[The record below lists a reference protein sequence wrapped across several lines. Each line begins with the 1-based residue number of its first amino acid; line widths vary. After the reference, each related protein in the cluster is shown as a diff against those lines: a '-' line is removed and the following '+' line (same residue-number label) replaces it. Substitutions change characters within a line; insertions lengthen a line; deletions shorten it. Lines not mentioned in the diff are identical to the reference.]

1 MNKLCH
7 NSCLRSY
14 ITLNPGGKEQ
24 HKRYPLGALS
34 EYILSPDTNI
44 AVLPSSID
52 INTACRFGYIGTSFG
67 GLKKADIGPGKTLLI
82 NGVTGTLGYAAVAI
96 GLGLGCTKILGVGR
110 NKERLAQI
118 QSLCKNGRV
127 AVRSSE
133 DGDFAD
139 WVRDEINGLGVDA
152 LYDCL
157 GAGGDAEST
166 SQLLECVKA
175 GGKMILAG
183 GATEGK
189 IEFTY
194 RTAMVRDVAILGT
207 VWFDSAEI
215 DEMIDLIDAGVIDLS
230 FLQHKFFSLSDVNK
244 ALETGVSQAYIMR
257 FSNAAAVSKILFL
270 SVCAAELECASRT
283 PTASQATLPLHLG
296 PTYPTSSS
304 RATSAKPHTVHTQ
317 CEVVPLGW
325 GRDDA
330 PQILKAVELC
340 GNGGTITLPAPYTYT
355 ISSRLYMRLTRARL
369 NVHGLLSFT
378 PDLGY
383 WIENSHRVE
392 FQNMSTAWIMEGDD
406 FIVDGGGW
414 QQGGI
419 NGNGQACTNVSINDF
434 AFYQP
439 QFWSVWAQDSRNI
452 TMTNI
457 YINGTNTDPAGNSSN
472 YAINVDGID
481 TMRVDQMRL
490 ENWTFQGGDDCF
502 APKGNSTNMV
512 LRNFT
517 CIGGGIAF
525 GSVGQYPGHP
535 DFIINIS
542 VSDIRVS
549 QKFDAKYGGAAVA
562 AGAYFKSWV
571 GVEMGNPPQ
580 GGGGGTGRVSNE
592 TFHNL
597 IVENTSQAVYI
608 NKCYFKVPAQG
619 AYCETSTFEFQDFD
633 FDNISGTVRTPI
645 GVNLNCSQ
653 AAPCRDLKCSE
664 VSLRQSESNKTAITV
679 FENAQNVFGVSEGNP
694 MYSS

>member
-1 MNKLCH
+1 
-7 NSCLRSY
+7 
-14 ITLNPGGKEQ
+14 
-24 HKRYPLGALS
+24 
-34 EYILSPDTNI
+34 
-44 AVLPSSID
+44 
-52 INTACRFGYIGTSFG
+52 
-67 GLKKADIGPGKTLLI
+67 
-82 NGVTGTLGYAAVAI
+82 
-96 GLGLGCTKILGVGR
+96 
-110 NKERLAQI
+110 
-118 QSLCKNGRV
+118 
-127 AVRSSE
+127 
-133 DGDFAD
+133 
-139 WVRDEINGLGVDA
+139 
-152 LYDCL
+152 
-157 GAGGDAEST
+157 
-166 SQLLECVKA
+166 
-175 GGKMILAG
+175 
-183 GATEGK
+183 
-189 IEFTY
+189 
-194 RTAMVRDVAILGT
+194 
-207 VWFDSAEI
+207 
-215 DEMIDLIDAGVIDLS
+215 
-230 FLQHKFFSLSDVNK
+230 
-244 ALETGVSQAYIMR
+244 MR
-257 FSNAAAVSKILFL
+257 FSNAAAVSTILFL

-304 RATSAKPHTVHTQ
+304 RATSAEPHTVHTQ

-419 NGNGQACTNVSINDF
+419 NGNGQAWYGRAAGQSNQYGRPISLSIFNSTNVSINNF

-580 GGGGGTGRVSNE
+580 GGGGGTGRVSNV

-633 FDNISGTVRTPI
+633 FDNISGTVRKPI

-653 AAPCRDLKCSE
+653 AAPCRDLKFSE

>member
-1 MNKLCH
+1 
-7 NSCLRSY
+7 
-14 ITLNPGGKEQ
+14 
-24 HKRYPLGALS
+24 
-34 EYILSPDTNI
+34 
-44 AVLPSSID
+44 
-52 INTACRFGYIGTSFG
+52 
-67 GLKKADIGPGKTLLI
+67 
-82 NGVTGTLGYAAVAI
+82 
-96 GLGLGCTKILGVGR
+96 
-110 NKERLAQI
+110 
-118 QSLCKNGRV
+118 
-127 AVRSSE
+127 
-133 DGDFAD
+133 
-139 WVRDEINGLGVDA
+139 
-152 LYDCL
+152 
-157 GAGGDAEST
+157 
-166 SQLLECVKA
+166 
-175 GGKMILAG
+175 
-183 GATEGK
+183 
-189 IEFTY
+189 
-194 RTAMVRDVAILGT
+194 
-207 VWFDSAEI
+207 
-215 DEMIDLIDAGVIDLS
+215 
-230 FLQHKFFSLSDVNK
+230 
-244 ALETGVSQAYIMR
+244 MR
-257 FSNAAAVSKILFL
+257 FSNAAVVSTILFL
-270 SVCAAELECASRT
+270 SGCAAELECASRT

-296 PTYPTSSS
+296 PTCPTSSS
-304 RATSAKPHTVHTQ
+304 LATSAEPHIVHTQ

-355 ISSRLYMRLTRARL
+355 ISSRLYMRLTHARL

-383 WIENSHRVE
+383 WIENSHRVQ
-392 FQNMSTAWIMEGDD
+392 FQNMSTAWIIEGIDL
-406 FIVDGGGW
+406 IVDGGGW

-419 NGNGQACTNVSINDF
+419 NGNGQACTNVSINNF

-452 TMTNI
+452 TMNNI
-457 YINGTNTDPAGNSSN
+457 YIIGTNTDPAGNSSN

-535 DFIINIS
+535 DFITNIS

-549 QKFDAKYGGAAVA
+549 QKIDTKYGGAAVA

-580 GGGGGTGRVSNE
+580 GGGGGTGRVSNV
-592 TFHNL
+592 TFDNL
-597 IVENTSQAVYI
+597 IVENTTQAVYI

-619 AYCETSTFEFQDFD
+619 AYCDTSTFEFQNFN
-633 FDNISGTVRTPI
+633 FNNISGTVRTPI

-653 AAPCRDLKCSE
+653 AAPCRELKFSE
-664 VSLRQSESNKTAITV
+664 LNLRQSKTNKTAIAV
-679 FENAQNVFGVSEGNP
+679 FENAQNVFGLSEGTLIAAAAVNAHDLSRTVFLKFFATKAINSKGIKYNGANTCYQYARKNHLSDLQIIPQINDGELHFEGEIAYLNVFNTKLSVREYLQCWADAQKAHSGNGAALMPIVSASVPANNEVAFNTARDTLAWAKSAGRKTMSILPNP
-694 MYSS
+694 DAGRIINTQCTL

>member
-1 MNKLCH
+1 
-7 NSCLRSY
+7 
-14 ITLNPGGKEQ
+14 
-24 HKRYPLGALS
+24 
-34 EYILSPDTNI
+34 
-44 AVLPSSID
+44 
-52 INTACRFGYIGTSFG
+52 
-67 GLKKADIGPGKTLLI
+67 
-82 NGVTGTLGYAAVAI
+82 
-96 GLGLGCTKILGVGR
+96 
-110 NKERLAQI
+110 
-118 QSLCKNGRV
+118 
-127 AVRSSE
+127 
-133 DGDFAD
+133 
-139 WVRDEINGLGVDA
+139 
-152 LYDCL
+152 
-157 GAGGDAEST
+157 
-166 SQLLECVKA
+166 
-175 GGKMILAG
+175 
-183 GATEGK
+183 
-189 IEFTY
+189 
-194 RTAMVRDVAILGT
+194 
-207 VWFDSAEI
+207 
-215 DEMIDLIDAGVIDLS
+215 
-230 FLQHKFFSLSDVNK
+230 
-244 ALETGVSQAYIMR
+244 MR
-257 FSNAAAVSKILFL
+257 FSNAAAVSTILFL

-283 PTASQATLPLHLG
+283 PTASQATLPLYLG
-296 PTYPTSSS
+296 PTYPKSSS
-304 RATSAKPHTVHTQ
+304 LATSAESHTVHTQ

-340 GNGGTITLPAPYTYT
+340 GNGGTITLPAPYTYA

-383 WIENSHRVE
+383 WIENFHRVQ
-392 FQNMSTAWIMEGDD
+392 FQNMSTAWIIEGIDL
-406 FIVDGGGW
+406 IVDGGGW

-419 NGNGQACTNVSINDF
+419 NGNGQAWYGRAAGQSNQYGRPISLSIYNSTNVSINNF

-452 TMTNI
+452 TMNNI

-490 ENWTFQGGDDCF
+490 ENWTFHGGDDCF

-535 DFIINIS
+535 DFITNIS

-549 QKFDAKYGGAAVA
+549 QKIDTKYGGAAVA

-580 GGGGGTGRVSNE
+580 GGGGGTGRVSNV
-592 TFHNL
+592 TFDNL
-597 IVENTSQAVYI
+597 IVENTTQAVYI

-619 AYCETSTFEFQDFD
+619 AYCDTSTFEFQNFN
-633 FDNISGTVRTPI
+633 FNNISGTVRTPI

-653 AAPCRDLKCSE
+653 AAPCRELKFSE
-664 VSLRQSESNKTAITV
+664 LNLRQSKTDKTAIAV
-679 FENAQNVFGVSEGNP
+679 FENAQNVFGLSEGTL
-694 MYSS
+694 MFSH

>member
-1 MNKLCH
+1 
-7 NSCLRSY
+7 
-14 ITLNPGGKEQ
+14 
-24 HKRYPLGALS
+24 
-34 EYILSPDTNI
+34 
-44 AVLPSSID
+44 
-52 INTACRFGYIGTSFG
+52 
-67 GLKKADIGPGKTLLI
+67 
-82 NGVTGTLGYAAVAI
+82 
-96 GLGLGCTKILGVGR
+96 
-110 NKERLAQI
+110 
-118 QSLCKNGRV
+118 
-127 AVRSSE
+127 
-133 DGDFAD
+133 
-139 WVRDEINGLGVDA
+139 
-152 LYDCL
+152 
-157 GAGGDAEST
+157 
-166 SQLLECVKA
+166 
-175 GGKMILAG
+175 
-183 GATEGK
+183 
-189 IEFTY
+189 
-194 RTAMVRDVAILGT
+194 
-207 VWFDSAEI
+207 
-215 DEMIDLIDAGVIDLS
+215 
-230 FLQHKFFSLSDVNK
+230 
-244 ALETGVSQAYIMR
+244 MR
-257 FSNAAAVSKILFL
+257 FSNAAVVSTILFL

-304 RATSAKPHTVHTQ
+304 LATSAEAHTVHTQ

-340 GNGGTITLPAPYTYT
+340 SNGGTITLPAPYTYT
-355 ISSRLYMRLTRARL
+355 ISSRLYMRLTRTRL

-392 FQNMSTAWIMEGDD
+392 FQNMSTAWIIEGND

-419 NGNGQACTNVSINDF
+419 NGNGQACTNVSINNF

-457 YINGTNTDPAGNSSN
+457 YINGINTDPAGNSSN

-490 ENWTFQGGDDCF
+490 ENWTFHGGDDCF

-535 DFIINIS
+535 DFITNIS
-542 VSDIRVS
+542 
-549 QKFDAKYGGAAVA
+549 
-562 AGAYFKSWV
+562 SWV

-580 GGGGGTGRVSNE
+580 GGGGGTGRVSNV

-597 IVENTSQAVYI
+597 IVENTTQAVYI
-608 NKCYFKVPAQG
+608 NKCYFNVPAQG

-653 AAPCRDLKCSE
+653 AAPCRDLKFSE

>member
-1 MNKLCH
+1 
-7 NSCLRSY
+7 
-14 ITLNPGGKEQ
+14 
-24 HKRYPLGALS
+24 
-34 EYILSPDTNI
+34 
-44 AVLPSSID
+44 
-52 INTACRFGYIGTSFG
+52 
-67 GLKKADIGPGKTLLI
+67 
-82 NGVTGTLGYAAVAI
+82 
-96 GLGLGCTKILGVGR
+96 
-110 NKERLAQI
+110 
-118 QSLCKNGRV
+118 
-127 AVRSSE
+127 
-133 DGDFAD
+133 
-139 WVRDEINGLGVDA
+139 
-152 LYDCL
+152 
-157 GAGGDAEST
+157 
-166 SQLLECVKA
+166 
-175 GGKMILAG
+175 
-183 GATEGK
+183 
-189 IEFTY
+189 
-194 RTAMVRDVAILGT
+194 
-207 VWFDSAEI
+207 
-215 DEMIDLIDAGVIDLS
+215 
-230 FLQHKFFSLSDVNK
+230 
-244 ALETGVSQAYIMR
+244 MR
-257 FSNAAAVSKILFL
+257 FSNAAVVSTILFL

-304 RATSAKPHTVHTQ
+304 LATSAEPHTVHTQ

-340 GNGGTITLPAPYTYT
+340 SNGGTITLPAPYTYT
-355 ISSRLYMRLTRARL
+355 ISSRLYMRLTRTRL

-392 FQNMSTAWIMEGDD
+392 FQNMSTAWIIEGND

-419 NGNGQACTNVSINDF
+419 NGNGQAWYGRAAGQSNQYGRPISLSIYNSTNVSINNF

-457 YINGTNTDPAGNSSN
+457 YINGINTDPAGNSSN

-490 ENWTFQGGDDCF
+490 ENWTFHGGDDCF

-535 DFIINIS
+535 DFITNIS
-542 VSDIRVS
+542 
-549 QKFDAKYGGAAVA
+549 
-562 AGAYFKSWV
+562 
-571 GVEMGNPPQ
+571 
-580 GGGGGTGRVSNE
+580 
-592 TFHNL
+592 
-597 IVENTSQAVYI
+597 AVYI

-653 AAPCRDLKCSE
+653 AAPCRDLKFSE